1 MTSIEFL
8 RKRLPSLF
16 EHDENNFY
24 TNLFNEADEMHK
36 EEVKDGYKQGIK
48 DNEESFHY
56 PEILDPNVMAEYYY
70 NENFKK

>member
-8 RKRLPSLF
+8 RKSLPSLF

-36 EEVKDGYKQGIK
+36 EEIED
-48 DNEESFHY
+48 SFQ
-56 PEILDPNVMAEYYY
+56 DD
-70 NENFKK
+70 KRD